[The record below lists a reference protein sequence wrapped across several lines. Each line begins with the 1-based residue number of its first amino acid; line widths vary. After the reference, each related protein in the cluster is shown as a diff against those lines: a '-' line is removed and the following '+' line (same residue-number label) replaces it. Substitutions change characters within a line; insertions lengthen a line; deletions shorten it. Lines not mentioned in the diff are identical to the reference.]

1 MTIDTVS
8 SMYCQPDSNL
18 ATRLSVEVRNH
29 PDIVNAYGW
38 HFAVRAVRALSASV
52 AEAFGQG
59 STSLRADGLRRF
71 IDIDLPVAE
80 KEIGARVEALL
91 VALASEPVVIEGV
104 AVLLALCVSSEC
116 SQTYSPADRIVG
128 FVFREHMEKAVAAHE
143 ALRSGRLTFEFEP
156 VRAVDAESVLYWE
169 ALARMIPSDGSNQ
182 LISPGAFIPSLETL
196 GLTRIFDRHVVLMAI
211 DALHTNPAV
220 RIGCNISALSAVDDE
235 YWQSV
240 YTALA
245 ERPHVASRLVIE
257 ITETA
262 SIPNLWLAQ
271 SFASCL
277 KQLGCQVALDDF
289 GAGHTS
295 IAQAVALRPDVIK
308 IDRSCLRESRS
319 QVFGC
324 ELFVRLIQLCAH
336 LAAQVVVE
344 GVEDEHDVSF
354 AHLSGVRWV
363 QGYHIAASVART
375 PSNFGG
381 SQP

>member
-1 MTIDTVS
+1 MTIDTVLS
-8 SMYCQPDSNL
+8 THGKPDCNP
-18 ATRLSVEVRNH
+18 ATRLSVEVTNH

-38 HFAVRAVRALSASV
+38 DFAVRAVDALRASV
-52 AEAFGQG
+52 AKSFGQR
-59 STSLRADGLRRF
+59 SACLRADGLRRF
-71 IDIDLPVAE
+71 IDIDLPVSE
-80 KEIGARVEALL
+80 KEISARVEALL
-91 VALASEPVVIEGV
+91 LALAGEPVVIDGV
-104 AVLLALCVSSEC
+104 AVLLALCVSSEGSEIC
-116 SQTYSPADRIVG
+116 SPADRIVG
-128 FVFREHMEKAVAAHE
+128 FVFRQHMEKAVAAHE
-143 ALRSGRLTFEFEP
+143 AIRSGRLTFEFEP
-156 VRAVDAESVLYWE
+156 VRAVNAESVLYWE
-169 ALARMIPSDGSNQ
+169 ALARIVPSDGSDRV
-182 LISPGAFIPSLETL
+182 ISPGAFIPALETL

-211 DALHTNPAV
+211 DVLDLNPAV
-220 RIGCNISALSAVDDE
+220 RIGCNISALSAVDDD
-235 YWQSV
+235 YWRSV
-240 YTALA
+240 YAALA
-245 ERPHVASRLVIE
+245 ERPHIASRLVIE

-262 SIPNLWLAQ
+262 SIPNLLLAQ

-363 QGYHIAASVART
+363 QGYYVAASAARI
-375 PSNFGG
+375 PSSSKGTQ
-381 SQP
+381 S